1 MICRWLP
8 LLTLA
13 LTANMPGIAWGHEVR
28 PGYLE
33 LRQTGADT
41 WGVLWKVPA
50 LGDMR
55 LSIHPQFPENCAPAS
70 EPVTLQSD
78 GAYTERTAI
87 ACKGGLVGRSIGIG
101 GLAATMTDVLVRS
114 VRADGSV
121 QVARLTPSV
130 PAFVLEALPGPL
142 QVARTYTVLGVEHIL
157 GGVDHLLFVLG
168 LLLLIR
174 GAWPLVKSITAFT
187 VAHSITLAAA
197 TLGWLQVP
205 QRPVEA
211 VIALSILFLARELA
225 KPRDGHIGLMERYP
239 WMVAFSFG
247 LLHGFGFAGALR
259 EVGLPVS
266 DIPLALFTFNAGV
279 EIGQLLFV
287 GIVLLAIAGLR
298 RFSPRIPSW
307 TRAAPAYGIGTMAAF
322 WWLQRMAALL

>member
-1 MICRWLP
+1 MIRRWLP
-8 LLTLA
+8 LLA
-13 LTANMPGIAWGHEVR
+13 MVLTANMPGIAFGHEVR

-33 LRQTGADT
+33 LRQTGADS
-41 WGVLWKVPA
+41 WSMLWKVPA

-55 LSIHPQFPENCAPAS
+55 LSIHPLLPENCATAS
-70 EPVTLQSD
+70 EPVAFQSD

-87 ACKGGLVGRSIGIG
+87 VCKGGLVGRSIGIG

-114 VRADGSV
+114 VRVDGSV

-130 PAFVLEALPGPL
+130 PAFVLEAVPGPL

-174 GAWPLVKSITAFT
+174 GVGALVKTITAFT
-187 VAHSITLAAA
+187 VAHSVTLAAA
-197 TLGWLQVP
+197 TLGWVQVP
-205 QRPVEA
+205 QQPVEA
-211 VIALSILFLARELA
+211 VIALSILFLASELA
-225 KPRDGHIGLMERYP
+225 KQRDGYTGLMERYP
-239 WMVAFSFG
+239 WIVAFSFG

-259 EVGLPVS
+259 EVGLPGG
-266 DIPLALFTFNAGV
+266 DIPLALVTFNAGV

-287 GIVLLAIAGLR
+287 AAVLLVIAGLR
-298 RFSPRIPSW
+298 RLYPRIPGW
-307 TRAAPAYGIGTMAAF
+307 AHAAPAYGIGTMAAF
-322 WWLQRMAALL
+322 WWLQRMAPLF

>member
-1 MICRWLP
+1 MMRRWLP
-8 LLTLA
+8 LLAMA
-13 LTANMPGIAWGHEVR
+13 LTASLPGIAGGHEVR

-41 WGVLWKVPA
+41 WSVLWKVPA

-55 LSIHPQFPENCAPAS
+55 LSIHPQLPENCAPAS
-70 EPVTLQSD
+70 KPVALQSD

-114 VRADGSV
+114 VRVDGSV
-121 QVARLTPSV
+121 QFTRLTPSV
-130 PAFVLEALPGPL
+130 PVFVFEAVPGPL

-168 LLLLIR
+168 LLLLVR
-174 GAWPLVKSITAFT
+174 GVGPLVKTVTAFT

-197 TLGWLQVP
+197 TLSWVQIP
-205 QRPVEA
+205 QQPVEA
-211 VIALSILFLARELA
+211 VIALSILFLASELA
-225 KPRDGHIGLMERYP
+225 KQRDGYTGLMERYP
-239 WMVAFSFG
+239 WIVAFSFG

-259 EVGLPVS
+259 EVGLPGG
-266 DIPLALFTFNAGV
+266 DIPLALVTFNAGV

-287 GIVLLAIAGLR
+287 AIVLLVIAGLR
-298 RFSPRIPSW
+298 RFAPRIPGW
-307 TRAAPAYGIGTMAAF
+307 ARAAPAYGIGTMAAF
-322 WWLQRMAALL
+322 WWLQRMAPLF

>member
-1 MICRWLP
+1 MIRRWLP

-41 WGVLWKVPA
+41 WSVLWKVPA

-55 LSIHPQFPENCAPAS
+55 LSIHPQFPEHCAPAS
-70 EPVTLQSD
+70 EPVAFQSD

-114 VRADGSV
+114 VRSDGSV
-121 QVARLTPSV
+121 QVARLTPSA
-130 PAFVLEALPGPL
+130 PAFVFEAVLGPL
-142 QVARTYTVLGVEHIL
+142 QVAGTYTVLGVEHIL

-168 LLLLIR
+168 LLLLVR
-174 GAWPLVKSITAFT
+174 GIWPLVRTITAFT

-197 TLGWLQVP
+197 TLGWVQVP
-205 QRPVEA
+205 QAPVEA
-211 VIALSILFLARELA
+211 VIALSILFLASELA
-225 KPRDGHIGLMERYP
+225 KQHDGHAGLMERYP
-239 WMVAFSFG
+239 WIVAFSFG

-259 EVGLPVS
+259 EVGLPGS

-287 GIVLLAIAGLR
+287 AIVLLAMAGLR
-298 RFSPRIPSW
+298 RWSLWIPGW
-307 TRAAPAYGIGTMAAF
+307 ARAAPAYGIGAMAAF
-322 WWLQRMAALL
+322 WWLQRMALLF